1 MDEAIRRTRRGITV
15 KLEMT
20 QKQELK
26 LTPQML
32 QSMEIL
38 QMSTQELEA
47 YLQELV
53 QETPAA
59 ELSEPEERPDE
70 GEELWRRM
78 QSLADQDNQNR
89 QYVAAEREEL
99 DPLAR
104 IGTDGGLED
113 TLLLHLSRQLE
124 RSQAPTLVLRGAQFL
139 AACLDEAGYLREK
152 VENLAQAAGLPAAVL
167 EEGLSLLQ
175 TLDPAGVGARDLSQC
190 LELQLRRR
198 GEEGTALA
206 IVQRGLERLARRQY
220 RALAQE
226 LGVSR
231 QEVLRAEAQIRAL
244 DPRPGAAFAPREE
257 PVYLV
262 PDLVVL
268 QGERGLEVHLQE
280 SRLPGLRL
288 SRFYCD
294 MYRDDPDPEVRQY
307 LDGKIRQAQW
317 AIQAVEQ
324 RRATLL
330 RCAQVLV
337 RRQEAFFQGPGG
349 SLTSLRLADV
359 AAELSI
365 HESTVSRAVREKY
378 LQCARG
384 VYPLSFFFPR
394 EVGAGEGQS
403 AHEIKNQLLQL
414 IREEDKS
421 RPCSDQKLCQLLA
434 EAGYA
439 VSRRTVAKYRE
450 ALGVSSAV
458 GRRA

>member
-1 MDEAIRRTRRGITV
+1 MISLNYRDSRPIYEQIKDGLK
-15 KLEMT
+15 KLIVT
-20 QKQELK
+20 
-26 LTPQML
+26 
-32 QSMEIL
+32 
-38 QMSTQELEA
+38 
-47 YLQELV
+47 
-53 QETPAA
+53 
-59 ELSEPEERPDE
+59 
-70 GEELWRRM
+70 
-78 QSLADQDNQNR
+78 
-89 QYVAAEREEL
+89 
-99 DPLAR
+99 
-104 IGTDGGLED
+104 GGL
-113 TLLLHLSRQLE
+113 
-124 RSQAPTLVLRGAQFL
+124 
-139 AACLDEAGYLREK
+139 AAD
-152 VENLAQAAGLPAAVL
+152 
-167 EEGLSLLQ
+167 
-175 TLDPAGVGARDLSQC
+175 
-190 LELQLRRR
+190 
-198 GEEGTALA
+198 
-206 IVQRGLERLARRQY
+206 ERLPSV
-220 RALAQE
+220 RALATQLSINPNTIQRAYNE
-226 LGVSR
+226 LEGEGYIYSIPGKGSFAAANAGADENRKRELLNKVREILAELRYLGVSR

-450 ALGVSSAV
+450 ELGVSSAV

>member
-1 MDEAIRRTRRGITV
+1 MCIRD
-15 KLEMT
+15 
-20 QKQELK
+20 
-26 LTPQML
+26 
-32 QSMEIL
+32 S
-38 QMSTQELEA
+38 
-47 YLQELV
+47 
-53 QETPAA
+53 
-59 ELSEPEERPDE
+59 
-70 GEELWRRM
+70 
-78 QSLADQDNQNR
+78 
-89 QYVAAEREEL
+89 
-99 DPLAR
+99 
-104 IGTDGGLED
+104 
-113 TLLLHLSRQLE
+113 
-124 RSQAPTLVLRGAQFL
+124 
-139 AACLDEAGYLREK
+139 
-152 VENLAQAAGLPAAVL
+152 
-167 EEGLSLLQ
+167 
-175 TLDPAGVGARDLSQC
+175 
-190 LELQLRRR
+190 
-198 GEEGTALA
+198 
-206 IVQRGLERLARRQY
+206 
-220 RALAQE
+220 
-226 LGVSR
+226 
-231 QEVLRAEAQIRAL
+231 RAEAQIRAL

-434 EAGYA
+434 EEGYA

-450 ALGVSSAV
+450 ELGVSSAV

>member
-1 MDEAIRRTRRGITV
+1 M

-53 QETPAA
+53 QENPAA

-113 TLLLHLSRQLE
+113 TLLLHLSRQ
-124 RSQAPTLVLRGAQFL
+124 
-139 AACLDEAGYLREK
+139 
-152 VENLAQAAGLPAAVL
+152 
-167 EEGLSLLQ
+167 
-175 TLDPAGVGARDLSQC
+175 
-190 LELQLRRR
+190 
-198 GEEGTALA
+198 
-206 IVQRGLERLARRQY
+206 LERLARRQY

-434 EAGYA
+434 EEGYA

-450 ALGVSSAV
+450 ELGVSSAV

>member
-1 MDEAIRRTRRGITV
+1 M
-15 KLEMT
+15 
-20 QKQELK
+20 
-26 LTPQML
+26 
-32 QSMEIL
+32 
-38 QMSTQELEA
+38 
-47 YLQELV
+47 
-53 QETPAA
+53 
-59 ELSEPEERPDE
+59 
-70 GEELWRRM
+70 
-78 QSLADQDNQNR
+78 
-89 QYVAAEREEL
+89 
-99 DPLAR
+99 
-104 IGTDGGLED
+104 
-113 TLLLHLSRQLE
+113 
-124 RSQAPTLVLRGAQFL
+124 
-139 AACLDEAGYLREK
+139 
-152 VENLAQAAGLPAAVL
+152 ENLAQAAGLPAAVL

>member
-1 MDEAIRRTRRGITV
+1 M

-53 QETPAA
+53 QENPAA

-104 IGTDGGLED
+104 IGTDG
-113 TLLLHLSRQLE
+113 
-124 RSQAPTLVLRGAQFL
+124 
-139 AACLDEAGYLREK
+139 
-152 VENLAQAAGLPAAVL
+152 
-167 EEGLSLLQ
+167 
-175 TLDPAGVGARDLSQC
+175 
-190 LELQLRRR
+190 
-198 GEEGTALA
+198 
-206 IVQRGLERLARRQY
+206 
-220 RALAQE
+220 
-226 LGVSR
+226 
-231 QEVLRAEAQIRAL
+231 
-244 DPRPGAAFAPREE
+244 
-257 PVYLV
+257 
-262 PDLVVL
+262 
-268 QGERGLEVHLQE
+268 GLEVHLQE

-434 EAGYA
+434 EEGYA

-450 ALGVSSAV
+450 ELGVSSAV

>member
-53 QETPAA
+53 QENPAA

-99 DPLAR
+99 DP
-104 IGTDGGLED
+104 
-113 TLLLHLSRQLE
+113 
-124 RSQAPTLVLRGAQFL
+124 
-139 AACLDEAGYLREK
+139 
-152 VENLAQAAGLPAAVL
+152 
-167 EEGLSLLQ
+167 
-175 TLDPAGVGARDLSQC
+175 
-190 LELQLRRR
+190 
-198 GEEGTALA
+198 
-206 IVQRGLERLARRQY
+206 LARRQY

-434 EAGYA
+434 EEGYA

-450 ALGVSSAV
+450 ELGVSSAV

>member
-1 MDEAIRRTRRGITV
+1 
-15 KLEMT
+15 
-20 QKQELK
+20 
-26 LTPQML
+26 
-32 QSMEIL
+32 
-38 QMSTQELEA
+38 
-47 YLQELV
+47 
-53 QETPAA
+53 
-59 ELSEPEERPDE
+59 
-70 GEELWRRM
+70 M

-167 EEGLSLLQ
+167 
-175 TLDPAGVGARDLSQC
+175 
-190 LELQLRRR
+190 
-198 GEEGTALA
+198 EEGTALA

-434 EAGYA
+434 EEGYA

-450 ALGVSSAV
+450 ELGVSSAV

>member
-1 MDEAIRRTRRGITV
+1 M

-53 QETPAA
+53 QENPAA

-104 IGTDGGLED
+104 VGTDGGLED

-268 QGERGLEVHLQE
+268 QGEHGLAGHLQE
-280 SRLPGLRL
+280 SRLPGLRRYVPGR
-288 SRFYCD
+288 S
-294 MYRDDPDPEVRQY
+294 
-307 LDGKIRQAQW
+307 
-317 AIQAVEQ
+317 
-324 RRATLL
+324 
-330 RCAQVLV
+330 
-337 RRQEAFFQGPGG
+337 GPGG
-349 SLTSLRLADV
+349 PP
-359 AAELSI
+359 
-365 HESTVSRAVREKY
+365 VSGREDPAGPVGHPGGGTAPCHPAPVR
-378 LQCARG
+378 
-384 VYPLSFFFPR
+384 P
-394 EVGAGEGQS
+394 GAGPAAGGVFPESRGQLDVP
-403 AHEIKNQLLQL
+403 A
-414 IREEDKS
+414 
-421 RPCSDQKLCQLLA
+421 
-434 EAGYA
+434 AG
-439 VSRRTVAKYRE
+439 RC
-450 ALGVSSAV
+450 
-458 GRRA
+458 GRRAVHP

>member
-1 MDEAIRRTRRGITV
+1 MYRF
-15 KLEMT
+15 
-20 QKQELK
+20 
-26 LTPQML
+26 
-32 QSMEIL
+32 
-38 QMSTQELEA
+38 
-47 YLQELV
+47 
-53 QETPAA
+53 
-59 ELSEPEERPDE
+59 
-70 GEELWRRM
+70 
-78 QSLADQDNQNR
+78 
-89 QYVAAEREEL
+89 
-99 DPLAR
+99 
-104 IGTDGGLED
+104 
-113 TLLLHLSRQLE
+113 LLMR
-124 RSQAPTLVLRGAQFL
+124 
-139 AACLDEAGYLREK
+139 
-152 VENLAQAAGLPAAVL
+152 
-167 EEGLSLLQ
+167 
-175 TLDPAGVGARDLSQC
+175 
-190 LELQLRRR
+190 
-198 GEEGTALA
+198 
-206 IVQRGLERLARRQY
+206 
-220 RALAQE
+220 
-226 LGVSR
+226 
-231 QEVLRAEAQIRAL
+231 
-244 DPRPGAAFAPREE
+244 
-257 PVYLV
+257 
-262 PDLVVL
+262 
-268 QGERGLEVHLQE
+268 
-280 SRLPGLRL
+280 
-288 SRFYCD
+288 CD

-434 EAGYA
+434 EEGYA

-450 ALGVSSAV
+450 ELGVSSAV

>member
-1 MDEAIRRTRRGITV
+1 MNNRIKAVREA
-15 KLEMT
+15 
-20 QKQELK
+20 LK
-26 LTPQML
+26 LSQR
-32 QSMEIL
+32 EF
-38 QMSTQELEA
+38 
-47 YLQELV
+47 
-53 QETPAA
+53 
-59 ELSEPEERPDE
+59 
-70 GEELWRRM
+70 GE
-78 QSLADQDNQNR
+78 
-89 QYVAAEREEL
+89 
-99 DPLAR
+99 
-104 IGTDGGLED
+104 
-113 TLLLHLSRQLE
+113 
-124 RSQAPTLVLRGAQFL
+124 
-139 AACLDEAGYLREK
+139 K
-152 VENLAQAAGLPAAVL
+152 
-167 EEGLSLLQ
+167 
-175 TLDPAGVGARDLSQC
+175 
-190 LELQLRRR
+190 
-198 GEEGTALA
+198 
-206 IVQRGLERLARRQY
+206 
-220 RALAQE
+220 

-268 QGERGLEVHLQE
+268 QGEHGLEVHLQE

-337 RRQEAFFQGPGG
+337 RRQEAFFQSPGG

-359 AAELSI
+359 AAGLSI

-434 EAGYA
+434 GYA

-450 ALGVSSAV
+450 ELGVSSAV

>member
-1 MDEAIRRTRRGITV
+1 MASD
-15 KLEMT
+15 
-20 QKQELK
+20 
-26 LTPQML
+26 
-32 QSMEIL
+32 
-38 QMSTQELEA
+38 
-47 YLQELV
+47 
-53 QETPAA
+53 
-59 ELSEPEERPDE
+59 
-70 GEELWRRM
+70 
-78 QSLADQDNQNR
+78 
-89 QYVAAEREEL
+89 
-99 DPLAR
+99 
-104 IGTDGGLED
+104 
-113 TLLLHLSRQLE
+113 
-124 RSQAPTLVLRGAQFL
+124 F
-139 AACLDEAGYLREK
+139 
-152 VENLAQAAGLPAAVL
+152 
-167 EEGLSLLQ
+167 
-175 TLDPAGVGARDLSQC
+175 
-190 LELQLRRR
+190 
-198 GEEGTALA
+198 
-206 IVQRGLERLARRQY
+206 VQRGLERLARRQY

-294 MYRDDPDPEVRQY
+294 MYRDDPDPGVRQY